1 MIGNNQSMPIEFDMI
16 GLSSHPELQPL
27 FFTIFFVVYIAAL
40 VGNVAITTI
49 IASDSRL
56 HTPMYFFLINLSIL
70 DICCTTAAIPKV
82 LQIIQSKKKTVSFPE
97 CITQLCIF
105 STALSAELIL
115 LTVMACDRY
124 VAICIPLHYST
135 IMNRNTCI
143 LLAVAVWFLGF
154 LNAIVHTGLILRLKF
169 CKHNIIDH
177 YFCEVPSVLKA
188 ACSDTYINNMAVIIA
203 DVFLGMACFILTSL
217 SYTHII
223 STILKIR
230 SAEKKK
236 KAFSTCAS
244 HITVV
249 TLLYGGVIYTYIRP
263 GFNYIL
269 EADKVMSAFYTIVSP
284 LLNPIIYSL
293 RNKEVI
299 NAFKKL
305 LNRIFYPQKYY
316 RKHVFSTYCSLVKGP
331 LNEYVPLPN
340 PEGEVVQKEDG
351 NSEGEFVKISAIM
364 EGNNQSSPIM
374 FYMIGFSNHPDLQP
388 LFVALFLIIYIA
400 ALLGNSLI
408 TTIIA
413 NDSRLHTP
421 MYFFLINLSIL
432 DICCTTVTIPMVLQI
447 LLSTEKT
454 IPFSECI
461 IQLCI
466 FSSVLGSELM
476 LLTVM
481 GLDRYVAI
489 CIPLRYSTIMSK
501 RTCILL
507 AAVVWILGF
516 INSFFQTELIL
527 KLTFCQHNILDHFFC
542 EVPSLLNLACSDTF
556 INTVIV
562 IIADIFFGMGC
573 FLLIVISYTYIISAI
588 LRIRSADKKKKAFST
603 CASHLTVVTLYYGG
617 VIYTYV
623 KSTFSNNPEADK
635 VISAVY
641 TFVSPVLNPII
652 YSLRN
657 KEVLNAVKKLLGSNM
672 IPKR

>member
-1 MIGNNQSMPIEFDMI
+1 MTSLMFEVEPRWQQVDLLWSSFACNITPWPAQMIAFLAANQPIILAPGVLPVNRNSSGQNHTPSRRDKLQTNRVKILDVMKGNNQSMPIEFDMI

-169 CKHNIIDH
+169 CKYNIIDH
-177 YFCEVPSVLKA
+177 FFCELPSVLKA
-188 ACSDTYINNMAVIIA
+188 ACSDTHINNMAVIIA

-249 TLLYGGVIYTYIRP
+249 TLFYGGVIYTYVRP

-269 EADKVMSAFYTIVSP
+269 EADKVMSAFYTI
-284 LLNPIIYSL
+284 
-293 RNKEVI
+293 
-299 NAFKKL
+299 A
-305 LNRIFYPQKYY
+305 
-316 RKHVFSTYCSLVKGP
+316 
-331 LNEYVPLPN
+331 
-340 PEGEVVQKEDG
+340 
-351 NSEGEFVKISAIM
+351 
-364 EGNNQSSPIM
+364 
-374 FYMIGFSNHPDLQP
+374 
-388 LFVALFLIIYIA
+388 
-400 ALLGNSLI
+400 
-408 TTIIA
+408 
-413 NDSRLHTP
+413 
-421 MYFFLINLSIL
+421 
-432 DICCTTVTIPMVLQI
+432 
-447 LLSTEKT
+447 
-454 IPFSECI
+454 
-461 IQLCI
+461 
-466 FSSVLGSELM
+466 
-476 LLTVM
+476 
-481 GLDRYVAI
+481 
-489 CIPLRYSTIMSK
+489 
-501 RTCILL
+501 
-507 AAVVWILGF
+507 
-516 INSFFQTELIL
+516 
-527 KLTFCQHNILDHFFC
+527 
-542 EVPSLLNLACSDTF
+542 
-556 INTVIV
+556 
-562 IIADIFFGMGC
+562 
-573 FLLIVISYTYIISAI
+573 
-588 LRIRSADKKKKAFST
+588 
-603 CASHLTVVTLYYGG
+603 
-617 VIYTYV
+617 
-623 KSTFSNNPEADK
+623 
-635 VISAVY
+635 
-641 TFVSPVLNPII
+641 SPVLNPII

-657 KEVLNAVKKLLGSNM
+657 KEITLQIRKLNYFCLYIYKCLIIIQEEIMNKHKSQ
-672 IPKR
+672 